1 MNELKAI
8 EQPNNAKMRRM
19 HIAMEHSFGVVCK
32 TPMMIATAILE
43 LMQCL
48 TMILMT
54 MWRFDGFHQQNIL
67 AMIMLPLTRTFYL
80 LD

>member
-19 HIAMEHSFGVVCK
+19 HIIAMEHSFGVVCK

-43 LMQCL
+43 LMQCCYYD
-48 TMILMT
+48 I
-54 MWRFDGFHQQNIL
+54 DDNVEV
-67 AMIMLPLTRTFYL
+67 
-80 LD
+80 